1 MFYICLKDIEERE
14 KLIALLKQ
22 NGFHAVFHYISL
34 HSSAYYNDKHDGRA
48 LINADNF
55 TNTLLRLP
63 MFYELDNAAIT
74 TIVQLIQK
82 FHD

>member
-1 MFYICLKDIEERE
+1 MFYICLENIEQRE

-34 HSSAYYNDKHDGRA
+34 HSSTYYNDKHDGRK
-48 LINADNF
+48 LVNSDNF

-63 MFYELDNAAIT
+63 MFYELNETDII